1 MLNTVYKDAIINRD
15 KMLSILKGP
24 KFEEIIKK
32 ARENWV
38 EFTPEKE
45 EVVTAGIDSSF
56 NNTKFQGIEL
66 WATTAVSIKSD
77 GEVLV
82 DLHESGLGSDNDLSR
97 IASKMEIDA
106 CEKTV
111 DQVDLVLMD
120 GSLHSQFMTRQSTLD
135 ALVVKTMKK
144 RNNVIFIAK
153 TSNTKKQFE
162 KLGSLAG
169 DIFYYN
175 HVTNKP
181 GFSKIFVEKKYGSDK
196 IISSTFVRLS
206 DSTPIIKLEFL
217 GGDYD
222 ESFVKS
228 TMNKLYKTSI
238 GGYPYALK
246 LAHNNCKISD
256 KELSKMVSLLGLSNE
271 IGSKRGIRLSL
282 GFVIG
287 ESKPTFVTAIT
298 SRALSVGEYIKIG
311 SDEGEIL
318 GLVERSSVSSAA
330 FTDVRN
336 FDEAAESTEIAE
348 LNKRDKTFTS
358 QIGILGFLENLKKG
372 QSIIPAIP
380 PIPGTEIVQPTNQ
393 DLEEIFSPKNNGWVK
408 IGNLLRNKTIDAKV
422 NLDKIV
428 SRHLGILQ

>member
-1 MLNTVYKDAIINRD
+1 MLA
-15 KMLSILKGP
+15 ILKGP
-24 KFEEIIKK
+24 KFEQILQK
-32 ARENWV
+32 ARENWI
-38 EFTPEKE
+38 EFTPKKE

-66 WATTAVSIKSD
+66 WATTAVSVKYD

-82 DLHESGLGSDNDLSR
+82 DLHQSGLGTADDISS
-97 IASKMEIDA
+97 IASKMEIEA
-106 CEKTV
+106 CEKTIDNV
-111 DQVDLVLMD
+111 DMVLMD
-120 GSLHSQFMTRQSTLD
+120 GSLHSQLMTRQARLGSLI
-135 ALVVKTMKK
+135 VKIMKK

-175 HVTNKP
+175 HVTNNP

-217 GGDYD
+217 GDQHN
-222 ESFVKS
+222 EKEIES

-271 IGSKRGIRLSL
+271 IGSREVL
-282 GFVIG
+282 G
-287 ESKPTFVTAIT
+287 
-298 SRALSVGEYIKIG
+298 
-311 SDEGEIL
+311 
-318 GLVERSSVSSAA
+318 
-330 FTDVRN
+330 
-336 FDEAAESTEIAE
+336 
-348 LNKRDKTFTS
+348 
-358 QIGILGFLENLKKG
+358 
-372 QSIIPAIP
+372 
-380 PIPGTEIVQPTNQ
+380 
-393 DLEEIFSPKNNGWVK
+393 
-408 IGNLLRNKTIDAKV
+408 
-422 NLDKIV
+422 
-428 SRHLGILQ
+428 